1 MKEKIKIISI
11 IVEGMITEVKGDH
24 FFKDGKMI
32 CPYHK
37 KDDSPE
43 TIEWRNGL
51 FEAKHQCMI
60 KNGVKILK
68 YKERKELGVL

>member
-1 MKEKIKIISI
+1 
-11 IVEGMITEVKGDH
+11 
-24 FFKDGKMI
+24 MI

-68 YKERKELGVL
+68 YKEFKELGVL